1 MQEKSRRSEP
11 WAMLENK
18 AAKIV
23 FTCATYMVMGTVS
36 CASVKHAL
44 LRVHNRLDNAVLLQ
58 S

>member
-18 AAKIV
+18 AAKSV
-23 FTCATYMVMGTVS
+23 FTCATYMGTVS